1 MPYRNLLL
9 RNSRSIQNV
18 VSVWKVNITLVTYL
32 LDNCSYY
39 KSVTLVIHQG
49 SLLHWMMGRDLNMIL
64 IYIYPLNHMSV
75 NMSPMITIVPNFHQL
90 LKRPNTFYINCQRKV
105 HTVFFFFSIEVTL
118 VMYLVHIC
126 HPLESLHILKMY
138 IHGCISK
145 NKPILSLKQIHTIDS

>member
-9 RNSRSIQNV
+9 RNSSSIQNV
-18 VSVWKVNITLVTYL
+18 VSVWKVIITLVTYL

-90 LKRPNTFYINCQRKV
+90 LKRSNTFYINCQRKV
-105 HTVFFFFSIEVTL
+105 HIVFFFFFHYRSDTSHVFGPHLPSIRVLAYTEN
-118 VMYLVHIC
+118 
-126 HPLESLHILKMY
+126 LHTWM
-138 IHGCISK
+138 HF
-145 NKPILSLKQIHTIDS
+145 